1 MWEVVIGKLVQGL
14 GKHDIRIQA
23 PMTALLKG
31 DIMDETTAVEE
42 FLLTLEAMGVDYTL
56 EIGEVNDDLTVRT
69 D

>member
-1 MWEVVIGKLVQGL
+1 
-14 GKHDIRIQA
+14 
-23 PMTALLKG
+23 MTALLKG